1 MTATT
6 RPIITTSIKIA
17 GITKPTVLRYFE
29 TLNAGDFEATA
40 NLFADEGVL
49 HAPFEEPIIGSS
61 SIATYLK
68 TEARGMQLEPQQG
81 VSQIL
86 EDGNVEV
93 QVSGRVQTSAFGIN
107 VAWLFL
113 LNSDQKILSV
123 TVKLLASPQ
132 ELLNLRPQTKFDVQ

>member
-1 MTATT
+1 MTTTT
-6 RPIITTSIKIA
+6 RPIITSSIKIA
-17 GITKPTVLRYFE
+17 GITMPTVLRYFE

-40 NLFADEGVL
+40 NLFAEDGVL
-49 HAPFEEPIIGSS
+49 HAPFEDPITGRI

-93 QVSGRVQTSAFGIN
+93 QVSGRVQTSAFGVN
-107 VAWLFL
+107 VGWLLL
-113 LNSDQKILSV
+113 LNSDQKLLSV

-132 ELLNLRPQTKFDVQ
+132 ELLNLRSQKNFDV

>member
-6 RPIITTSIKIA
+6 RPIITSSIKIA
-17 GITKPTVLRYFE
+17 GITKPTVVRYFE

-40 NLFADEGVL
+40 NLFAEDGVL
-49 HAPFEEPIIGSS
+49 HAPFEEPIIGSI

-132 ELLNLRPQTKFDVQ
+132 ELLNLRSQTKFDV

>member
-6 RPIITTSIKIA
+6 RPIITSSIKIA

-29 TLNAGDFEATA
+29 TLNAGDFDATA
-40 NLFADEGVL
+40 KLFAEDGVL
-49 HAPFEEPIIGSS
+49 HAPFEEPIIGSI

-81 VSQIL
+81 VSEIV

-113 LNSDQKILSV
+113 LNSDQKLLSV

-132 ELLNLRPQTKFDVQ
+132 ELLNLRSQTKFDV

>member
-6 RPIITTSIKIA
+6 RPIITSSIKIA

-40 NLFADEGVL
+40 NLFALDGVL

-132 ELLNLRPQTKFDVQ
+132 ELLNLRSQTKFDV

>member
-6 RPIITTSIKIA
+6 RPIITSSIKIA

-40 NLFADEGVL
+40 NLFAEDGVL
-49 HAPFEEPIIGSS
+49 HAPFEEPIIGRS

-132 ELLNLRPQTKFDVQ
+132 ELLNLRSQTKFDV

>member
-6 RPIITTSIKIA
+6 RPIITSSIKIA

-40 NLFADEGVL
+40 NLFALDGVL

-68 TEARGMQLEPQQG
+68 TEARGMQLDPQQG

-132 ELLNLRPQTKFDVQ
+132 ELLNLRSQTKFDV

>member
-1 MTATT
+1 MTTTT
-6 RPIITTSIKIA
+6 RPIITSSIKIA

-29 TLNAGDFEATA
+29 TLNAGDFDATA
-40 NLFADEGVL
+40 NLFADDGVL
-49 HAPFEEPIIGSS
+49 HAPFEEPIIGSI

-68 TEARGMQLEPQQG
+68 TEARGMQLDPQQG

-113 LNSDQKILSV
+113 LNSDQKLLSV

-132 ELLNLRPQTKFDVQ
+132 ELLNLRSQKNFDV

>member
-6 RPIITTSIKIA
+6 RPIITSSIKIA

-40 NLFADEGVL
+40 NLFAEDGVL

-132 ELLNLRPQTKFDVQ
+132 ELLNLRSQTIFEV

>member
-6 RPIITTSIKIA
+6 RPILTSSIKIP
-17 GITKPTVLRYFE
+17 GITMPEILQYFE

-40 NLFADEGVL
+40 NLFADDGVL
-49 HAPFEEPIIGSS
+49 HAPFEEPIIGSI

-68 TEARGMQLEPQQG
+68 KEARGMQLEPQQG

-86 EDGNVEV
+86 EDGKVEV
-93 QVSGRVQTSAFGIN
+93 QVSGRVQTPAFGVN
-107 VAWLFL
+107 VGWLFL
-113 LNSDQKILSV
+113 LNSDQKLLSV

-132 ELLNLRPQTKFDVQ
+132 ELLNLRSHKK

>member
-6 RPIITTSIKIA
+6 RPIITSSIKIA

-29 TLNAGDFEATA
+29 TLNAGDFEDTA
-40 NLFADEGVL
+40 NLFAEDGVL
-49 HAPFEEPIIGSS
+49 HAPFEEPIIGSI
-61 SIATYLK
+61 SIDTYLK
-68 TEARGMQLEPQQG
+68 TEARGMQLEPRQG

-113 LNSDQKILSV
+113 LNSDQKLLSV

-132 ELLNLRPQTKFDVQ
+132 ELLNLRSQTKFDV

>member
-6 RPIITTSIKIA
+6 RPIITSSIKIA

-40 NLFADEGVL
+40 NLFAEDGVL

-81 VSQIL
+81 VSEIL

-132 ELLNLRPQTKFDVQ
+132 ELLNLRSQTKFDV

>member
-6 RPIITTSIKIA
+6 RPIITSSIKIA

-29 TLNAGDFEATA
+29 TLNAGDFDATA
-40 NLFADEGVL
+40 NLFAEDGVL
-49 HAPFEEPIIGSS
+49 HAPFEDPIIGSS

-81 VSQIL
+81 VSEIL

-93 QVSGRVQTSAFGIN
+93 QVSGRVQTSAIGIN

-132 ELLNLRPQTKFDVQ
+132 ELLNLRSQTKFDV

>member
-6 RPIITTSIKIA
+6 RPIITSSIKIA

-40 NLFADEGVL
+40 NLFADDGVL
-49 HAPFEEPIIGSS
+49 HAPFEEPIIGSI

-113 LNSDQKILSV
+113 LNSDQKLLSV

-132 ELLNLRPQTKFDVQ
+132 ELLNLRSQKKFDV

>member
-6 RPIITTSIKIA
+6 RPIITSSIKIA

-29 TLNAGDFEATA
+29 TLNAGDFDATA
-40 NLFADEGVL
+40 NLFAEDGVL

-113 LNSDQKILSV
+113 LNSDQKLLSV

-132 ELLNLRPQTKFDVQ
+132 ELLNLRSQTKFDV

>member
-6 RPIITTSIKIA
+6 RPIITSSIKIA

-40 NLFADEGVL
+40 NLFAEDGVL

-68 TEARGMQLEPQQG
+68 TEARGMQIEPQQG

-113 LNSDQKILSV
+113 LNSDQKLLSV

-132 ELLNLRPQTKFDVQ
+132 ELLNLRSQTKFDV

>member
-6 RPIITTSIKIA
+6 RPIITSSIKIA
-17 GITKPTVLRYFE
+17 GITKPTVLQYFE

-40 NLFADEGVL
+40 NLFADDGVL

-132 ELLNLRPQTKFDVQ
+132 ELLNLRSQTKFDV

>member
-6 RPIITTSIKIA
+6 RPIITSSIKIA

-40 NLFADEGVL
+40 NLFASDGVL

-81 VSQIL
+81 VSQVL

-132 ELLNLRPQTKFDVQ
+132 ELLNLRPQTKFDV

>member
-6 RPIITTSIKIA
+6 RPIITSSIKIA

-40 NLFADEGVL
+40 NLFAEDGVL
-49 HAPFEEPIIGSS
+49 HAPFEEPIIGRI

-113 LNSDQKILSV
+113 LNSDQKLLSV

-132 ELLNLRPQTKFDVQ
+132 ELLNLRSQTKFDV

>member
-6 RPIITTSIKIA
+6 RPIITSSIKIA

-113 LNSDQKILSV
+113 LNSDQKLLSV

-132 ELLNLRPQTKFDVQ
+132 ELLNLRSQTKFDV

>member
-6 RPIITTSIKIA
+6 RPIITSSIKIA

-29 TLNAGDFEATA
+29 TLNAGDFDATA
-40 NLFADEGVL
+40 NLFAEDGVL
-49 HAPFEEPIIGSS
+49 HAPFEDPIIGSS

-81 VSQIL
+81 VSEIL

-132 ELLNLRPQTKFDVQ
+132 ELLNLRSQTKFDV

>member
-6 RPIITTSIKIA
+6 RPIITSSIKIA

-40 NLFADEGVL
+40 NLFAEDGVL
-49 HAPFEEPIIGSS
+49 HAPFEEPIIGSI

-113 LNSDQKILSV
+113 LNSDQKLLSV

-132 ELLNLRPQTKFDVQ
+132 ELLNLRSQKKFDI

>member
-6 RPIITTSIKIA
+6 RPIITSSIKIA

-40 NLFADEGVL
+40 NLFASDGVL

-81 VSQIL
+81 VSEIL
-86 EDGNVEV
+86 EEGNVEV

-132 ELLNLRPQTKFDVQ
+132 ELLNLRSQTKFDV

>member
-6 RPIITTSIKIA
+6 RPIITSSIKIA

-40 NLFADEGVL
+40 NLFALDGVL
-49 HAPFEEPIIGSS
+49 HAPFEEPIMGSS

-93 QVSGRVQTSAFGIN
+93 QVSGRVQTSAFRIN

-113 LNSDQKILSV
+113 LNSHQKILSV

-132 ELLNLRPQTKFDVQ
+132 ELLNLRSQTKFDV

>member
-6 RPIITTSIKIA
+6 RPIITSSIKIA

-29 TLNAGDFEATA
+29 TLNAGDFEVTA
-40 NLFADEGVL
+40 NLFAEDGAL
-49 HAPFEEPIIGSS
+49 HAPFEEPIIGRI

-113 LNSDQKILSV
+113 LNSDQKLLSV

-132 ELLNLRPQTKFDVQ
+132 ELLNLRSQTKFDV

>member
-6 RPIITTSIKIA
+6 RPIITSSIKIA

-29 TLNAGDFEATA
+29 TLNAGDFDATA
-40 NLFADEGVL
+40 NLFAEDGVL

-81 VSQIL
+81 VSEIL
-86 EDGNVEV
+86 EDGSVEV

-113 LNSDQKILSV
+113 LNSHQKILSV

-132 ELLNLRPQTKFDVQ
+132 ELLNLRSQTKFDV

>member
-6 RPIITTSIKIA
+6 RPIITSSIKIA

-29 TLNAGDFEATA
+29 TLNAGDFDATA
-40 NLFADEGVL
+40 NLFAEDGVL

-81 VSQIL
+81 VSEIL

-113 LNSDQKILSV
+113 LNSGQKILSV

-132 ELLNLRPQTKFDVQ
+132 ELLNLRSQKKFDV

>member
-6 RPIITTSIKIA
+6 RPIITSSIKIA

-29 TLNAGDFEATA
+29 TLNAGDFDATA
-40 NLFADEGVL
+40 NLFAEDGVL

-81 VSQIL
+81 VSEIL

-132 ELLNLRPQTKFDVQ
+132 ELLNLRSQTKFDV

>member
-6 RPIITTSIKIA
+6 RPIITSSIKIA

-40 NLFADEGVL
+40 NLFAEDGVL

-86 EDGNVEV
+86 EEGNLEV

-113 LNSDQKILSV
+113 LSSDQKLLSV

-132 ELLNLRPQTKFDVQ
+132 ELLNLRSQTKFDV

>member
-6 RPIITTSIKIA
+6 RPIITSSIKIA

-29 TLNAGDFEATA
+29 TLNAGDFDATA
-40 NLFADEGVL
+40 NLFAEDGVL

-86 EDGNVEV
+86 EEGNVEV

-113 LNSDQKILSV
+113 LNSDQKLLSV

-132 ELLNLRPQTKFDVQ
+132 ELLNLRSQTKFDV

>member
-6 RPIITTSIKIA
+6 RPIITSSIKIA

-40 NLFADEGVL
+40 NLFADDGVL
-49 HAPFEEPIIGSS
+49 HAPFEEPIIGSI

-132 ELLNLRPQTKFDVQ
+132 ELLNLRSHKKLDV

>member
-6 RPIITTSIKIA
+6 RPIITSSIKIA

-40 NLFADEGVL
+40 NLFALDGVL

-113 LNSDQKILSV
+113 LNSDQKLLSV

-132 ELLNLRPQTKFDVQ
+132 ELLNLRSQTKFDV

>member
-6 RPIITTSIKIA
+6 RPIITSSIKIA

-40 NLFADEGVL
+40 NLFAEDGVL
-49 HAPFEEPIIGSS
+49 HAPFEEPIIGSI

-81 VSQIL
+81 VSEIL

-113 LNSDQKILSV
+113 LNSDQKLLSV

-132 ELLNLRPQTKFDVQ
+132 ELLNLRSQKKFDI

>member
-6 RPIITTSIKIA
+6 RPIITSSIKIA

-29 TLNAGDFEATA
+29 TLNAGDFDATA
-40 NLFADEGVL
+40 NLFAEEGVL
-49 HAPFEEPIIGSS
+49 HAPFEEPIIGSI

-81 VSQIL
+81 VSEIL

-132 ELLNLRPQTKFDVQ
+132 ELLNLRSQTKFDV